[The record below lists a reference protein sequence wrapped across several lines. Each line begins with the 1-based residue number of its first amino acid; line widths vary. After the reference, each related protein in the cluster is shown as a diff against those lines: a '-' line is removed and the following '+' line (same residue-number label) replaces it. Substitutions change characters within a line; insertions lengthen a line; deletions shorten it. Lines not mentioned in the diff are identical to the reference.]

1 VVKAVTM
8 HIMSIDQTQQE
19 LGRIQQKYEADLAYV
34 GRLAEIV
41 VAMQIR
47 VDATAVPGL
56 WARCT

>member
-1 VVKAVTM
+1 M